1 MHFRKY
7 ELSMT
12 LTKDQLKRLH
22 KLSFTT
28 LKRCANIMG
37 FPTMAAFYS
46 CFSEKGFFGEAA
58 EEMVPCKLKIKA
70 KDALDLGRKINGNLT
85 KYEMA
90 KRYSLSN
97 SNYYGAYSRKSCP
110 KFSTLLSMLPSDAD
124 IPLFL
129 EQLER
134 KAVKTEV
141 IRDASSENMTGIPS
155 AVVVITEI
163 MLMLK
168 GDDRRFKVIYTYRD
182 VNMYTDTFSCI
193 ADFWGMTDKGLAL
206 AMEKEDLIL
215 GRDMDHGNGNNSKG
229 AILSRL
235 MDLNGC
241 ETWADFVRLHPEYRQ
256 GAVRSMRNSIDKKLQ
271 VATLIDLI
279 RPCGYRLSDV
289 LEDVVLG

>member
-1 MHFRKY
+1 MRFRKY
-7 ELSMT
+7 ELSIA
-12 LTKDQLKRLH
+12 LTKDELKRLH
-22 KLSFTT
+22 NLSFTM

-37 FPTMAAFYS
+37 FPTMAAFYR
-46 CFSEKGFFGEAA
+46 CFTEKGFFGEAA
-58 EEMVPCKLKIKA
+58 EHMVPCKLRIRA
-70 KDALDLGRKINGNLT
+70 KDALELGRKINGNPS

-141 IRDASSENMTGIPS
+141 RRDASPYGMTGIPS

-168 GDDRRFKVIYTYRD
+168 GDARKFKAFYTDRD

-193 ADFWGMTDKGLAL
+193 ADFWGMTDKGLAM
-206 AMEKEDLIL
+206 AMEREDLIL
-215 GRDMDHGNGNNSKG
+215 GRDLDHGNGNNSKE

-235 MDLNGC
+235 MDLSGC

-256 GAVRSMRNSIDKKLQ
+256 GAVRSIRNGIGKKLQ

-279 RPCGYRLSDV
+279 RPSGHRLSDV
-289 LEDVVLG
+289 LEDVALG